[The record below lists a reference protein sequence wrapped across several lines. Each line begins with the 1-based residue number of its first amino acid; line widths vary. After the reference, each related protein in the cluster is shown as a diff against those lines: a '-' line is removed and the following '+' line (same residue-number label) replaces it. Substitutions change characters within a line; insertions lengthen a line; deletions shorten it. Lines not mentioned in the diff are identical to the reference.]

1 MTDDFNKSDFNKSE
15 PATKSL
21 DQLKGELRVK
31 IISTALRQLAV
42 SETQLNNLLSEDAN
56 INHEIEDFVRT
67 LLGGNPGLL
76 YINTDSLKKI
86 ADARAYLGATQSA
99 KVCFALRDAMM
110 KIMADIGADLD

>member
-1 MTDDFNKSDFNKSE
+1 MTDDFNKSDFNKSDFNKSG

-67 LLGGNPGLL
+67 LLGGSPGLL
-76 YINTDSLKKI
+76 YINTDSLKKLQMQEHTL
-86 ADARAYLGATQSA
+86 AQHNQRRY
-99 KVCFALRDAMM
+99 AL
-110 KIMADIGADLD
+110 L